1 MGQQWSA
8 YDSSFQSR
16 HSHAQ
21 RFNKMNEMTEVKLM
35 ISELIP
41 LFLSVVSS
49 GEQTTHNIQF
59 SAAHGSD
66 MSERLFPTHIY
77 FFTLWYETWWK
88 YALLKLSLPLDF
100 SAVSRLH
107 RNWRHSVRYR
117 YSYYWGLWSIFSW
130 NHVENMSISLKG
142 YNPLFSEIKLL
153 FSSQCICRNWYWPR
167 NKAESS
173 TNSVTEAMCY
183 RYGCQFHAS

>member
-1 MGQQWSA
+1 
-8 YDSSFQSR
+8 
-16 HSHAQ
+16 
-21 RFNKMNEMTEVKLM
+21 MTEVKLM

-88 YALLKLSLPLDF
+88 DALLKLSLPLDF
-100 SAVSRLH
+100 SAVSRYIGAGGTL
-107 RNWRHSVRYR
+107 
-117 YSYYWGLWSIFSW
+117 WGTDI
-130 NHVENMSISLKG
+130 HTIED
-142 YNPLFSEIKLL
+142 YDLFLAGI
-153 FSSQCICRNWYWPR
+153 
-167 NKAESS
+167 
-173 TNSVTEAMCY
+173 M
-183 RYGCQFHAS
+183 

>member
-88 YALLKLSLPLDF
+88 DALLKLSLPLDF

-130 NHVENMSISLKG
+130 NHVENMSISLNG
-142 YNPLFSEIKLL
+142 YNPLF
-153 FSSQCICRNWYWPR
+153 FRNQT
-167 NKAESS
+167 A
-173 TNSVTEAMCY
+173 
-183 RYGCQFHAS
+183 F